1 MSIFFDRYSELCKE
15 ANSSPNAIAKL
26 LSISLGSVTAWKN
39 GTLPRTETIKRIADY
54 FHVSADYLLGNVNDP
69 SLYVDNERTAWE
81 INSQGDGEPF
91 HRPVSDEDIK
101 FALFGGDGE
110 ITDEMYEA
118 VKRFAGFIKQQR
130 EKEKEA
136 KQD

>member
-26 LSISLGSVTAWKN
+26 LSISSGSVTAWKN

-110 ITDEMYEA
+110 ITDEMYEE
-118 VKRFAGFIKQQR
+118 VKRFANFIKHQ
-130 EKEKEA
+130 KEKEA